1 MEDAREQPAADQK
14 TNLGGLALAA
24 GAIALAGG
32 LNGAWKNR
40 RAAKPRFHRSMT
52 DAMVDLTNFGYW
64 NEELLAAYGHSLPEL
79 KEYARTKAEQDWD
92 SLPDSARQNLA
103 TMPATKEAVDARFR
117 EISLMPGYAQPQA
130 IEQLRDRVRHLFP
143 ASLAEFERQ
152 AAASAAEA
160 QAAEREAQRLRRSSE
175 EESRKRA
182 AEAAPPPRTQPD
194 SIQADSTSPG
204 LPIDALA
211 GAVKVWQGST
221 AANYATQRAI
231 LEGRW

>member
-143 ASLAEFERQ
+143 ASLAEFESQ
-152 AAASAAEA
+152 AAA
-160 QAAEREAQRLRRSSE
+160 REAQRLRRSSE
-175 EESRKRA
+175 EESRNLSVKIGR
-182 AEAAPPPRTQPD
+182 PPRTQPD

-204 LPIDALA
+204 LPIDAL
-211 GAVKVWQGST
+211 
-221 AANYATQRAI
+221 
-231 LEGRW
+231 